1 MEFANTRGNNN
12 SVRKITDSL
21 WSRTMN
27 TLHIPDN
34 NEAIEE
40 LKMLFPNVDDS
51 KLRQKNT
58 AYNQINISEEAGENA
73 F

>member
-1 MEFANTRGNNN
+1 
-12 SVRKITDSL
+12 
-21 WSRTMN
+21 MN
-27 TLHIPDN
+27 TWHIPDN